1 MKKQSMM
8 IGLLPLCMLLSS
20 AANAQSV
27 EERLGY
33 CAQIK
38 NPLERLVCFDDLAA
52 GKAIAYKGPAPSA
65 TAPAA
70 TGTSTPVA
78 EFGREHLANAD
89 DKETGPS
96 KVAITVVRY
105 SKDMRG
111 LLQIETNDGQV
122 WQQTSS
128 EAFPFDPKASYFS
141 ERGALSS
148 YYLGRTDLNA
158 RTRVRR
164 IQ

>member
-1 MKKQSMM
+1 MKKQSLMV
-8 IGLLPLCMLLSS
+8 GLLPMYLLLGST

-27 EERLGY
+27 EEQLGY

-38 NPLERLVCFDDLAA
+38 NPLERLVCFDNLAA
-52 GKAIAYKGPAPSA
+52 GKAVAYQGPAPTQAGTAAASSA
-65 TAPAA
+65 
-70 TGTSTPVA
+70 VA
-78 EFGREHLANAD
+78 EFGREHVADTTDADNA
-89 DKETGPS
+89 PS
-96 KVAITVVRY
+96 RIAITVGRY

-111 LLQIETNDGQV
+111 LLQIETSDGQV

-128 EAFPFDPKASYFS
+128 EGFPFDPKANYFI
-141 ERGALSS
+141 ERGALSA

-164 IQ
+164 IK